1 MRSLK
6 EIMAFAAERNLSLPN
21 AILSIDAEASGISV
35 DEIRTMIKNGWLIW
49 NALLGRPA
57 LIKKRDVWCLRR
69 EDCCANTRLWAT
81 RCAVSLSSGPAP

>member
-35 DEIRTMIKNGWLIW
+35 DEIRTMIKERLADMERSVREASLNKEEGRLVPQTGRLLRQHS
-49 NALLGRPA
+49 ALG
-57 LIKKRDVWCLRR
+57 
-69 EDCCANTRLWAT
+69 NTLCGQFVLT
-81 RCAVSLSSGPAP
+81 AP